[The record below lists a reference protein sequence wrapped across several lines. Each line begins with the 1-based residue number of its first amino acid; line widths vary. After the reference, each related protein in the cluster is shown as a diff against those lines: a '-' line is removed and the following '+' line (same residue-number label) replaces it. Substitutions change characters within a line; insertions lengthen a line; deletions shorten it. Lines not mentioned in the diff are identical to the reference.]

1 MALQRDFAA
10 SVTESSEVY
19 HVLDTNPGDRAR
31 PYGIPAVLVFKEIEF
46 AVDGISAE
54 GWQAW
59 H

>member
-1 MALQRDFAA
+1 MGIILILVARQESAIAA
-10 SVTESSEVY
+10 
-19 HVLDTNPGDRAR
+19 
-31 PYGIPAVLVFKEIEF
+31 VFVFQELEF